1 MYRALLSACVALGG
15 LASYI
20 VLALGASGVKRTS
33 PLAEMIIAR
42 FMGFSSP
49 PWPFN
54 FSLKVSRAPVACLCD
69 NHHLLW

>member
-42 FMGFSSP
+42 FMGFSSRLGRSI
-49 PWPFN
+49 
-54 FSLKVSRAPVACLCD
+54 SL
-69 NHHLLW
+69 